1 MNRAAEAADKSTPV
15 NPEVSQGM
23 NKTVLSILKVLNRSP
38 DTIIGSR
45 EISKQLTEYG
55 IDLTERTVRYHLRI
69 LDERGY
75 TAVFG
80 KEGRKI
86 TEKGKDEL
94 KHSHVSEK
102 VGFVISRIE
111 TLSYLTSLDLETMD
125 GKIIMNISYFPDSDF
140 RGTADIIRRI
150 FQSPYVMSDRLIV
163 RRGGEKIG
171 DILIPEGKTG
181 IGTVCSVTINGIFLK
196 AGIPVSSKFGGV
208 LEIAGGSATRFTSL
222 ISYEGSSLD
231 PLEIFIRSKMTDVL
245 GAVKNRSGKIL
256 ASFREIPVVCLD
268 EAKRLKQTIMERGI
282 GGILL
287 IGQPN
292 SPLLGVPVG
301 LDKAGMIIVGGLNPI
316 AALEE
321 SGITTESK
329 AMSTLYEYSQLEK
342 L

>member
-1 MNRAAEAADKSTPV
+1 
-15 NPEVSQGM
+15 M
-23 NKTVLSILKVLNRSP
+23 NKTLLSILKVLNRSP

-75 TAVFG
+75 TKVFG
-80 KEGRKI
+80 KEGRQI

-94 KHSHVSEK
+94 EHAHVSEK
-102 VGFVISRIE
+102 LGFVISKIE

-125 GKIIMNISYFPDSDF
+125 GKIILNISYFPEDNKEE
-140 RGTADIIRRI
+140 ALEIMKKI
-150 FQSPYVMSDRLIV
+150 FQSPYVMSDRLII

-171 DILIPEGKTG
+171 DILIPEGKIG
-181 IGTVCSVTINGIFLK
+181 VGTVCSVTINGIFLK
-196 AGIPVSSKFGGV
+196 AGIPISSKFGGV
-208 LEIAGGSATRFTSL
+208 LEITNGKTSRFISL

-245 GAVKNRSGKIL
+245 GAAINRSGKIL
-256 ASFREIPVVCLD
+256 ASFREIPVVCFD
-268 EAKRLKQTIMERGI
+268 EATRLKQKIMEKGI
-282 GGILL
+282 EGILL

-301 LDKAGMIIVGGLNPI
+301 IDKVGMIIVGGLNPI

-321 SGITTESK
+321 SGIQTESR
-329 AMSTLYEYSQLEK
+329 AMSTLYEYSQLRK

>member
-1 MNRAAEAADKSTPV
+1 
-15 NPEVSQGM
+15 M
-23 NKTVLSILKVLNRSP
+23 NKTMLSILKVLDKSP
-38 DTIIGSR
+38 DTITGSR

-55 IDLTERTVRYHLRI
+55 VDLTERTVRYHLRI

-75 TAVFG
+75 TEVFG

-86 TEKGKDEL
+86 TEKGKEEL
-94 KHSHVSEK
+94 NYAHVSEK

-111 TLSYLTSLDLETMD
+111 TLSYLTTLDLETMD
-125 GKIIMNISYFPDSDF
+125 GKIILNISYFPEDNLNKILKIM
-140 RGTADIIRRI
+140 RKI
-150 FQSPYVMSDRLIV
+150 FQSPYVMSDRLIL

-171 DILIPEGKTG
+171 DILIPEGKIG
-181 IGTVCSVTINGIFLK
+181 VGTVCSVTINGIFLK

-208 LEIAGGSATRFTSL
+208 LEIDAGKASRFTSL
-222 ISYEGSSLD
+222 ISYEGSSVD
-231 PLEIFIRSKMTDVL
+231 PLEIFIRSKMTNVI

-256 ASFREIPVVCLD
+256 ASYREIPVVCID
-268 EAKRLKQTIMERGI
+268 EAKRLKQKIMERGI

-301 LDKAGMIIVGGLNPI
+301 IDKAGMIIVGGLNPI

-321 SGITTESK
+321 SGILTESK
-329 AMSTLYEYSQLEK
+329 AMSTLYEYSQLRK